1 MADTSYCDQGTPAI
15 KLIEECA
22 ELIQECTKLIQA
34 VTKGERFGWDSCH
47 PDLDITNYEQLK
59 HEYMDVNRAYDVL
72 VDHIVKVQE
81 AQLLLKGWFSD
92 TGTGKLIG

>member
-22 ELIQECTKLIQA
+22 ELIQA

-47 PDLDITNYEQLK
+47 PDSDITNYEQLK
-59 HEYMDVNRAYDVL
+59 HEYMDINRAYDIL
-72 VDHIVKVQE
+72 VDHIVKVNE
-81 AQLLLKGWFSD
+81 AQLLLKGWFPTQAQES
-92 TGTGKLIG
+92 